1 MVKLKTVDI
10 YCKKE
15 EDDDEEY
22 EVEKIIRMK
31 TKLVSGKKYKFFL
44 LKWVGYR
51 ELTWE
56 PLSNL
61 THCKELLREFY
72 KKRKIYKNKKKKKM
86 IFILKKK
93 LNFEN
98 HLV

>member
-31 TKLVSGKKYKFFL
+31 TKLINGKKYKFFL

-51 ELTWE
+51 ELNIRW
-56 PLSNL
+56 LCYS
-61 THCKELLREFY
+61 
-72 KKRKIYKNKKKKKM
+72 
-86 IFILKKK
+86 
-93 LNFEN
+93 
-98 HLV
+98 